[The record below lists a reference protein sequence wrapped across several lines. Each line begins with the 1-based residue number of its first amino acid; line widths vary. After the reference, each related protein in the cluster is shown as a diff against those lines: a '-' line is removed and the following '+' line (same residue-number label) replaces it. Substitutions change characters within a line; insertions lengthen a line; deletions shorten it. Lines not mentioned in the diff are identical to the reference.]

1 MIKLEVLGSMGH
13 RRFEA
18 MTPEET
24 EKVVKQI
31 EDGKIRGMR
40 KGAYFLMNKNTKR
53 LVGKIRIRDN
63 QELVMIPAATGG

>member
-24 EKVVKQI
+24 ETVVKAI
-31 EDGKIRGMR
+31 EEGKMAGLK
-40 KGAYFLMNKNTKR
+40 KGAYFLINKNTKR

-63 QELVMIPAATGG
+63 QELAMIPSAVGG